1 MHPFFLDDASAALAE
16 RLRRVTVRLTGR
28 GWNGSGSG
36 VVWRHDG
43 LIVTNAHVA
52 RGAAMTVALHDGRE
66 VTGRVA
72 WRSRSMDLA
81 ALQVDAHDLL
91 AAGTAD
97 AGSLR
102 PGALVFAMGAPLGMA
117 DALATGVVHGA
128 PALDR
133 TGRPL
138 LVRADI
144 RLLPGNSGGPL
155 ADAAGRVIGI
165 NSMVVNGLGVAVAT
179 EAVEGWLQRHARA
192 HAA

>member
-1 MHPFFLDDASAALAE
+1 VHPFLLDDASAALAE
-16 RLRRVTVRLTGR
+16 RLRRVTVRLAGR
-28 GWNGSGSG
+28 GWNGAGSG

-52 RGAAMTVALHDGRE
+52 RGAAMTVSLYDGRE
-66 VTGRVA
+66 LTGRVA

-81 ALQVDAHDLL
+81 ALQVDARDLL

-102 PGALVFAMGAPLGMA
+102 AGALVFAMGAPLGMA

-128 PALDR
+128 PTLDR
-133 TGRPL
+133 AGRPL

-179 EAVEGWLQRHARA
+179 EAVEGWLRRHAQARA
-192 HAA
+192 A